1 MDSVKKY
8 YEMVEDGRIVESSN
22 QNKYLF
28 SYQELKNVIDLA
40 KLNPNKSTQTLVDT
54 ALKAKQ

>member
-1 MDSVKKY
+1 
-8 YEMVEDGRIVESSN
+8 MVEDGRIVESSN

-28 SYQELKNVIDLA
+28 SYQELKNAINLA

>member
-1 MDSVKKY
+1 
-8 YEMVEDGRIVESSN
+8 MVEDGRIVESSN

-28 SYQELKNVIDLA
+28 SYQELKNVIDIA
-40 KLNPNKSTQTLVDT
+40 KLSPNKSTQTLVDT